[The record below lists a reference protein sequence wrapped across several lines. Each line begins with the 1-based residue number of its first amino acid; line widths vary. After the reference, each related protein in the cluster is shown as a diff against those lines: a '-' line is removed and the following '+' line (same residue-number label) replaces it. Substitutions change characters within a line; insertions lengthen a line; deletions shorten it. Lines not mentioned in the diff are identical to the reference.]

1 MRLARCLLAF
11 ALGYLCGSFPSGVLI
26 GRWRGVDVRR
36 YGSGRT
42 GATNV
47 LRTLGPRLAGLVALV
62 DIIKGA
68 LPVFLARHLLFPR
81 EPWAEPAA
89 GMGAVVGHTHSVFLK
104 LRGGRGVLTTGGA
117 MLPMNPLVPWL
128 ALIVAAIPIALT
140 RFISLGSM
148 IGVAT
153 QAALELVL
161 ALRKRD
167 SWPHFAYALAS
178 AVFVIAEHY
187 DNIQRLLAGT
197 ERRVGEKAVIPPEVA
212 QATLISSGNPS
223 LPAQVR

>member
-1 MRLARCLLAF
+1 MRRH
-11 ALGYLCGSFPSGVLI
+11 
-26 GRWRGVDVRR
+26 
-36 YGSGRT
+36 GSGRT

-47 LRTLGPRLAGLVALV
+47 LRILGPHLAGLVALI

-68 LPVFLARHLLFPR
+68 LPVFLTRRVLFRR

-89 GMGAVVGHTHSVFLK
+89 GMGAVVGHTHSLFLK
-104 LRGGRGVLTTGGA
+104 FRGGRGVLTTGGA
-117 MLPMNPLVPWL
+117 MLPMNPIVPLVAL
-128 ALIVAAIPIALT
+128 ASAAIPISLT

-153 QAALELVL
+153 QAAFALIL
-161 ALRKRD
+161 ALSKRD

-187 DNIQRLLAGT
+187 DNIQRLLCGT
-197 ERRVGEKAVIPPEVA
+197 ERKLGEKVVMAPEAA
-212 QATLISSGNPS
+212 QTARTSATFS
-223 LPAQVR
+223 LPTQVR

>member
-1 MRLARCLLAF
+1 MRLVRCLFAF
-11 ALGYLCGSFPSGVLI
+11 VLGYLCGSFPSGVLI

-47 LRTLGPRLAGLVALV
+47 LRILGPRLAGLVALV

-68 LPVFLARHLLFPR
+68 LPVFLTRHVLFPR

-89 GMGAVVGHTHSVFLK
+89 GIGAVIGHTHSVFLK
-104 LRGGRGVLTTGGA
+104 FRGGRGVLTTGGA
-117 MLPMNPLVPWL
+117 MLAMNPIVPVVGL
-128 ALIVAAIPIALT
+128 AVAAIPIALT

-153 QAALELVL
+153 QAVVELVL
-161 ALRKRD
+161 ALRRRD
-167 SWPHFAYALAS
+167 SWPHFTYALAS

-197 ERRVGEKAVIPPEVA
+197 ERKVGEKVLMAPEA
-212 QATLISSGNPS
+212 PQTARTSASPS
-223 LPAQVR
+223 LPTQVR

>member
-1 MRLARCLLAF
+1 M
-11 ALGYLCGSFPSGVLI
+11 
-26 GRWRGVDVRR
+26 
-36 YGSGRT
+36 
-42 GATNV
+42 
-47 LRTLGPRLAGLVALV
+47 LRTLGPRLAGLVALI

-68 LPVFLARHLLFPR
+68 LPVFLVRHICFPR

-104 LRGGRGVLTTGGA
+104 FRGGRGVLTTGGA
-117 MLPMNPLVPWL
+117 MLPMNPFVPWL
-128 ALIVAAIPIALT
+128 AIIAAAIPIALT

-153 QAALELVL
+153 QAVLELVL
-161 ALRKRD
+161 AWRKRD

-178 AVFVIAEHY
+178 AVFVIAEHH

-197 ERRVGEKAVIPPEVA
+197 ERKLGEKAAMASETA
-212 QATLISSGNPS
+212 QIAPTSITPS
-223 LPAQVR
+223 LPAQAR

>member
-1 MRLARCLLAF
+1 MRLVRCLLAF
-11 ALGYLCGSFPSGVLI
+11 VLGYLCGSFPSGVLI
-26 GRWRGVDVRR
+26 GRWRSVDVRR

-62 DIIKGA
+62 DLIKGA
-68 LPVFLARHLLFPR
+68 LPVLLARHVLFPR

-89 GMGAVVGHTHSVFLK
+89 GMGAVVGHTHSIFLK
-104 LRGGRGVLTTGGA
+104 FRGGRGVLTTGGA
-117 MLPMNPLVPWL
+117 MLPMNPFVPWL
-128 ALIVAAIPIALT
+128 ALIAAAVPIALT

-161 ALRKRD
+161 ALRRHD
-167 SWPHFAYALAS
+167 SWPHFAYAIAS

-197 ERRVGEKAVIPPEVA
+197 ERKVGEKVVMASEA
-212 QATLISSGNPS
+212 LQATPISSGNPS